1 MNRRF
6 FSAASLLAAAI
17 TTAIPAAAEEPFWG
31 IQAEQLEF
39 RLTERSDVLAWDFDA
54 LYGTDELKLVWR
66 SEAEYATADSMFENL
81 ENQIRLQT
89 PISTFFDAVV
99 GVRLNTPDG
108 SPNRVHGVVGLKG
121 LAPQWFEVDAD
132 LYISDNPFFR
142 FEAEYEALITNRI
155 ILTPVVEVELP
166 LTDDPEIGVGAW
178 GPKIEVG
185 ARISYDLIDRA
196 VSPYVG
202 VHYEQKFGETANLAN
217 SDGEDSGTVFFVVG
231 TKILF

>member
-81 ENQIRLQT
+81 ENQIR
-89 PISTFFDAVV
+89 
-99 GVRLNTPDG
+99 
-108 SPNRVHGVVGLKG
+108 
-121 LAPQWFEVDAD
+121 
-132 LYISDNPFFR
+132 
-142 FEAEYEALITNRI
+142 
-155 ILTPVVEVELP
+155 
-166 LTDDPEIGVGAW
+166 
-178 GPKIEVG
+178 
-185 ARISYDLIDRA
+185 
-196 VSPYVG
+196 
-202 VHYEQKFGETANLAN
+202 ET
-217 SDGEDSGTVFFVVG
+217 
-231 TKILF
+231 